1 MIAGLTG
8 AFLNCINAAD
18 AHEKLSNDIAI
29 LIKELL
35 YRFHQYRFND
45 VQTMNCSV
53 TK

>member
-35 YRFHQYRFND
+35 YRFHHFND
-45 VQTMNCSV
+45 VKTMNCSV